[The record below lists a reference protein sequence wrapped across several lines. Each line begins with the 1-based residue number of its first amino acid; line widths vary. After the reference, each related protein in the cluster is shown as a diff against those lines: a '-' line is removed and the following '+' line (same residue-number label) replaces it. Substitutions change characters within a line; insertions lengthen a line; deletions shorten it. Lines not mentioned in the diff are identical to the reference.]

1 MSEPYTLK
9 TRVGIN
15 TLSHLNDHQKN
26 RMGRIKG
33 ALECFSTNDSE
44 EIVDLVYAVFSG
56 KKIVNPRTDS
66 ELLDEIKKKHNYYSA
81 SEFGTPITL
90 DHSEYSQLIKWSEQ
104 GITGNGGD
112 SNA

>member
-33 ALECFSTNDSE
+33 ALECFSTNDEE
-44 EIVDLVYAVFSG
+44 EIVDLVHAVFSG
-56 KKIVNPRTDS
+56 KEIVNPLSPEEEFRKKRA
-66 ELLDEIKKKHNYYSA
+66 ELIGSDLDVVGEFVDPLVEIIAKEHPDVA
-81 SEFGTPITL
+81 DWL
-90 DHSEYSQLIKWSEQ
+90 
-104 GITGNGGD
+104 GD
-112 SNA
+112 KDA